1 MNIALRKL
9 AMIEKAYAEMEEN
22 ARVQGYSDCPFDRE
36 FQRKITA
43 VMDKIRLI

>member
-22 ARVQGYSDCPFDRE
+22 ARVQGFSECPFDRE

-43 VMDKIRLI
+43 VMDKVRLI